1 MLLTSLKGIG
11 DKTEKL
17 FLRAGVHD
25 TRELLMYFPRNYDI
39 YKEPVLINEIDSE
52 DTYAVYVSVFSNVE
66 TKTIKKLV
74 ITNVYC
80 VDEKGSKI
88 KLTWFNMPFLKARLV
103 RGSRFIV
110 RGKVKY
116 SGAMI
121 VMEQPT
127 MYTPAEYEAKLN
139 SMQPVYPLVKGLSNN
154 AVMKA
159 VKQCFELGIDDDLE
173 YIPDE
178 FINKYGLMPITN
190 ALEHIHFPVSESD
203 MLDARKRFVFDEF
216 FTFMLKMNRLKES
229 KDVLKNDFN
238 IYEHPETLRLIS
250 ELPFELTEPQNR
262 TYKEVL
268 SDLISDK
275 VMNRLI
281 QGDVGSGKTIIA
293 VLSIVNTC
301 LCGYQAAL
309 MAPTEVL
316 AKQHYDYVN
325 KLFTEHNIDIKP
337 VLLVG
342 SMSAKEKKEA
352 KLLIAS
358 GEAGMVIGTHALIQD
373 SVEYKNL
380 ALVVTDEQHRFGVKQ
395 RVAIAMKGNLPNVC
409 VMSATPIPRT
419 LAIILYG
426 DLDISIIDVLPNGRK
441 PIKNAVVDES
451 YRPNAYKFIKNQI
464 NAGHQAYVICP
475 MIAASE
481 TSESQNV
488 EEYVIALRESIP
500 EVRIAG
506 LHGELSAEYKE
517 KIMESFSN
525 GEIDVL
531 VSTTVIEVGINV
543 PNATVMLIEN
553 AEKFGLAQLHQLRGR
568 VGRGSDQS
576 YCIFVGTSKKQE
588 AKDRLA
594 IIGSSN
600 DGFKIAEEDL
610 KLRGPGDFF
619 GIRQSGEMS
628 FKIADIY
635 TDSGTLKMAKE
646 MADYVFEYNLVDEF
660 EKCFA
665 KDDFMLY

>member
-39 YKEPVLINEIDSE
+39 YKDPVLINEIDSE

-127 MYTPAEYEAKLN
+127 MYTPAEYESKLN
-139 SMQPVYPLVKGLSNN
+139 SMQPIYPLVKGLSNN

-635 TDSGTLKMAKE
+635 TDSGTLKMAKD
-646 MADYVFEYNLVDEF
+646 MADYVFEHNLVDEF

>member
-553 AEKFGLAQLHQLRGR
+553 AEKFGLAQL
-568 VGRGSDQS
+568 
-576 YCIFVGTSKKQE
+576 
-588 AKDRLA
+588 DRK
-594 IIGSSN
+594 S
-600 DGFKIAEEDL
+600 
-610 KLRGPGDFF
+610 
-619 GIRQSGEMS
+619 
-628 FKIADIY
+628 
-635 TDSGTLKMAKE
+635 
-646 MADYVFEYNLVDEF
+646 VV
-660 EKCFA
+660 
-665 KDDFMLY
+665 